1 MYKGRGSES
10 NLENA
15 GRVRG
20 VGVGDIG
27 VGSTHGR
34 ELKVVGCVKSVT
46 RNWSVRGSLGKMQ
59 NVVNF
64 VSL

>member
-1 MYKGRGSES
+1 MLGGW
-10 NLENA
+10 
-15 GRVRG
+15 GWG
-20 VGVGDIG
+20 GVGDVG

-46 RNWSVRGSLGKMQ
+46 RNWRRCERSLGKMQ

-64 VSL
+64 V

>member
-1 MYKGRGSES
+1 MLGGSGGE
-10 NLENA
+10 
-15 GRVRG
+15 
-20 VGVGDIG
+20 VGDIG

-46 RNWSVRGSLGKMQ
+46 RNWRRCEGSLGKMQ